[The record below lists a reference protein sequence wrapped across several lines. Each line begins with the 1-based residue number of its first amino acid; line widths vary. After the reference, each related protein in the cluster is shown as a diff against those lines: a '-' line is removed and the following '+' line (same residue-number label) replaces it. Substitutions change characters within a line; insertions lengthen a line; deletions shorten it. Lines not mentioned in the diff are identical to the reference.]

1 MDLGLGIFYL
11 SLPLVLLVG
20 RFVIARQISKV
31 QFEMKRLSKSV
42 WDLSSRLEKLEH
54 SGRS

>member
-1 MDLGLGIFYL
+1 MDVGLAIFYL

-20 RFVIARQISKV
+20 RFVIARQISNV

-54 SGRS
+54 SGRT

>member
-1 MDLGLGIFYL
+1 MDIGLGIFYL

-20 RFVIARQISKV
+20 RFVIARQISNV